1 MEFNVSLLGQA
12 LTFAILVWFTMK
24 FVWPPLTN
32 MMDERAKRIADG
44 LSAAERGRQDLQAS
58 EKRVADELRK
68 ARQQAAEIVA
78 GAEKRANLI
87 VDEARVAA
95 DSEGARII
103 AEAKGRID
111 LEVLRAKDTLREQVA
126 LLAVSGAEKILRKE
140 IDPARHADLL
150 ASIKAEF

>member
-1 MEFNVSLLGQA
+1 VEFNVSLLGQA

>member
-111 LEVLRAKDTLREQVA
+111 LEVLRAKDVLREQVA
-126 LLAVSGAEKILRKE
+126 MLAVSGAEKILRRE
-140 IDPARHADLL
+140 IDPAGHADLL